1 MSTTNREAVE
11 TALTAAGSKLGPTDQ
26 PLIHLLRTLADQMDA
41 AGPNPST
48 RLSAAYLSA
57 LKDLRRALET
67 KPSAIPPANNR
78 LAQLRA
84 IHGRREPVSP

>member
-1 MSTTNREAVE
+1 MNREAVE
-11 TALTAAGSKLGPTDQ
+11 AAIAAAGDKLGPTDK
-26 PLIHLLRTLADQMDA
+26 PLLQLLRTLAEQMDA

-84 IHGRREPVSP
+84 IHGRRGPVSP